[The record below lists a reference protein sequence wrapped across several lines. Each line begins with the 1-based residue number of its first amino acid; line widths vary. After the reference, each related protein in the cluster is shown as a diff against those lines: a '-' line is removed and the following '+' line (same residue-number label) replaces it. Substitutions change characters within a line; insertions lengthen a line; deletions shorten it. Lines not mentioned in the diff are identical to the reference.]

1 MRLVS
6 FSTAGALGVML
17 VAIGCGQEAAVPLD
31 LGPIGQ
37 TTGAILADKSTR
49 EFLPPPDGLLDTSCG
64 YEILVTFPV
73 AKEYIRTFVDQDGNV
88 VRMIITGNLVVTFTN
103 TATGKSLTVNI
114 SGPTHISLV
123 RGTFTSTSEG
133 RTGGPVDGLPG
144 LNIFSGRVDNV
155 NGTLHGH
162 FGGSVCEMLA
172 P

>member
-1 MRLVS
+1 MRHAS
-6 FSTAGALGVML
+6 RSTTGALALMFL
-17 VAIGCGQEAAVPLD
+17 AIGCGQEAATPVD
-31 LGPIGQ
+31 VNPIGLHPG
-37 TTGAILADKSTR
+37 TLLASRSTR

-73 AKEYIRTFVDQDGNV
+73 AKEYITTFYDQDGNV
-88 VRMIITGNLVVTFTN
+88 TKLIITGNLIVTFTN

-123 RGTFTSTSEG
+123 RGTSTSEG

-144 LNIFSGRVDNV
+144 LNVFSGRIDNV

-162 FGGSVCEMLA
+162 LAGSVCEMLA
-172 P
+172 S